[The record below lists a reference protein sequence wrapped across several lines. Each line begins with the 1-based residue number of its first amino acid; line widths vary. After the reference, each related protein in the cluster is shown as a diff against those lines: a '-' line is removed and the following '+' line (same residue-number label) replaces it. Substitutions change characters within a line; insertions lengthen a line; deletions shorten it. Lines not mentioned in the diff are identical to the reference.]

1 MYGVCVDFCYNKSKR
16 LLTAIDYKQ
25 VFDNPI
31 KKIHSTHFLLIVAQQ
46 KKTTPRLGLAI
57 TKKKIKNATDRNQIK
72 RHTKEYFRHAQHN
85 ITGDMV
91 LIVKSKLPVLTKVQ
105 KSALL
110 KNELQ
115 IIFDKLK
122 K

>member
-1 MYGVCVDFCYNKSKR
+1 MDFCYNKSKR

-46 KKTTPRLGLAI
+46 KKPTPRLGLAI

-72 RHTKEYFRHAQHN
+72 RYTKEYFRHAQHN